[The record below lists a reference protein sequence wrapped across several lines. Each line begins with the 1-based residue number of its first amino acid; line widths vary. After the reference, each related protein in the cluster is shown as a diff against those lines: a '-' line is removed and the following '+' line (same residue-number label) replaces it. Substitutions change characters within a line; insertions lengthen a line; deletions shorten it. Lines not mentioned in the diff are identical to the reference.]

1 MATDSNFEPQ
11 KMDSSKVYLLVYLV
25 ILAIAALQVV
35 LAYHHTDVGQHVI
48 RMLSLAIIQ
57 AGLAIAFFMHVMQ
70 ERRAFILFLIPVTIF
85 VLLMMNMI
93 WSDSFRLIHMR
104 PFAS

>member
-1 MATDSNFEPQ
+1 MNHITHSAPEKPESV
-11 KMDSSKVYLLVYLV
+11 KVYLAVYFA
-25 ILAIAALQVV
+25 ILAIAGIQVAF
-35 LAYHHTDVGQHVI
+35 AYHTTSVGQHVI

-57 AGLAIAFFMHVMQ
+57 GGLAVAVFMHVMK
-70 ERRAFILFLIPVTIF
+70 ERRIFLTFVIPVTIF

-104 PFAS
+104 PFPN